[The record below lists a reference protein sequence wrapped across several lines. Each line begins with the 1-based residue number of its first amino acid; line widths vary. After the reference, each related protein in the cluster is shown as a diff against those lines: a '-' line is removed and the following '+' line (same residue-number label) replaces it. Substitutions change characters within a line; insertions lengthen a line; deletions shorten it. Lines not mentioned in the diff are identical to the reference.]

1 MESFSAEWLALRE
14 PVDHAARADAL
25 VNWIG
30 ARLDPSGG
38 PRALDLACGTGS
50 NVRYLA
56 PKLAAIRQWTL
67 VDHDAVLLDLARHLA
82 LPDEK
87 GARARVETARLDLRD
102 LDALP
107 IAGHALV
114 TAAALLDLVSADWLD
129 GLVDR
134 CRAAGAGVLF
144 ALSYDGRIECRPADE
159 WDARIRDL
167 VNEHQV
173 TDKGFGPALGPAA
186 AAAAA
191 ERLARA
197 GYDVETAASD
207 WVLDARQAPLVRL
220 LLDGWAGAAR
230 AISPAD
236 GGAIADWRVRADR
249 RLDAGLKLHV
259 GHTDVAAARR

>member
-14 PVDHAARADAL
+14 PVDHVSRADAL
-25 VNWIG
+25 VSWIG
-30 ARLDPSGG
+30 ARLGPSHRPG
-38 PRALDLACGTGS
+38 ALDLACGTGS
-50 NVRYLA
+50 NVRHLA
-56 PKLAAIRQWTL
+56 PRLPAVRQWTL

-82 LPDEK
+82 LADEND
-87 GARARVETARLDLRD
+87 ARDRLGCARLDLRD

-114 TAAALLDLVSADWLD
+114 TGSALLDLVSAAWLD
-129 GLVDR
+129 GLVHR
-134 CRAAGAGVLF
+134 CRAAGAAVLF
-144 ALSYDGRIECRPADE
+144 ALSYDGRIECRPADA
-159 WDARIRDL
+159 WDARIREL

-186 AAAAA
+186 AATAA
-191 ERLARA
+191 RDLARA

-220 LLDGWAGAAR
+220 LFDGWAGAAR

-236 GGAIADWRVRADR
+236 ADAVADWRLRADR
-249 RLDAGLKLHV
+249 RLDAGLKVRV
-259 GHTDVAAARR
+259 GHTDVAAALR